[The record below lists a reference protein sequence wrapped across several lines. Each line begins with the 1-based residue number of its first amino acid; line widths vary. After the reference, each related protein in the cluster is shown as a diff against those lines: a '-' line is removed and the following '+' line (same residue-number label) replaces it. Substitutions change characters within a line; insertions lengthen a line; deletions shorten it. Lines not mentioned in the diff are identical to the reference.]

1 MLRLGANIGA
11 MFAIRQM
18 NFHYSM
24 TQRSIMRLSSG
35 LRINGAADD
44 AAGLAISE
52 KMRAQIRGLNMAMR
66 NAQDGISLLQT
77 AEGALHESHAIL
89 QRMRELAVK
98 AGNGTY
104 SDDEVQ
110 AMQDEINQLRDELS
124 RIGRDTEFNQKPLL
138 DGSYQNQRIQI
149 GANAGQHLEISIK
162 DMRAEALGV
171 DQIDL
176 TTEEGADQAIDILDD
191 AINQVSRERSRL
203 GATQN
208 RLGHTINN
216 LSTMSINLTEA
227 ESRIRDADIAKEM
240 MEFTKHN
247 ILAQV
252 AQMMVAQ
259 AMQQQYSVLQLLK
272 VNQD

>member
-149 GANAGQHLEISIK
+149 GANAGQHLEISIN

-247 ILAQV
+247 ILAQA

>member
-149 GANAGQHLEISIK
+149 GANAGQNLEISIK